1 MLNNSVT
8 TKIKD
13 KGNDASNISI
23 YLNNNA
29 AYPNIEIEIERR
41 KVFET
46 LANKDLIVASLNK
59 KLTEMIQMYL
69 EAQAKKEKE
78 VRENV

>member
-8 TKIKD
+8 TRIRD
-13 KGNDASNISI
+13 KGNDASNLSI
-23 YLNNNA
+23 YLNNNG
-29 AYPNIEIEIERR
+29 AYLNIEIEIERR

>member
-1 MLNNSVT
+1 MLNNSIT
-8 TKIKD
+8 TKFKD
-13 KGNDASNISI
+13 EGLNASNLSISLDANGMYANVEI
-23 YLNNNA
+23 I
-29 AYPNIEIEIERR
+29 IEKK

-78 VRENV
+78 V